1 MNRKDCQAPNRILD
15 ALLDKKNKSI
25 FIHILKTLLLEGK
38 SKQNNR
44 QQTAPKEFSYKK
56 KYGQPTHHL
65 SRRLNTAVKILSYSY
80 FTYSL
85 ALRCRMMLKKQTAK
99 QQDDIPP
106 GKPGHFILLAMLS
119 LFIQPTLATDK
130 PYTNTSQPVIKDHG
144 ELTRFGMIL
153 HERLQTSSEKPKS
166 HNHHSVRPLIYI
178 NTQGTHSKPAL
189 ENIRSAYLQG
199 AVVILDNTSGAEGAE
214 KLSASIS
221 GIGIASPVLLIGL
234 GHHHTPEYKI
244 LDISNSEDKPDSP
257 LSPTEQAMVSLAQE
271 AHTLLDDWD
280 SNTRNRNYRQ
290 RNTQDSNQFYRPET
304 SINVEF
310 RNIGSPCMVGKDYHG
325 NSVTGAS
332 RWTDEMID
340 ACDGKASVSL
350 FYTIDL
356 VRSVASDDGST
367 EDAKYLRITLNPSGE
382 GGAGWYFTDM
392 PTHKTLWYESLT
404 NRIEWFG
411 PIVEDYTV
419 TVSARDPEVR
429 LFQAVPGNK
438 PQNSNVVELP
448 SIGIG
453 VKIPKG
459 LLNPAYMP
467 FPSMGLSTGLVAGF
481 TTDRAVIYKNHEYTI
496 INRSSDNH
504 SATAAWLW
512 SREFDKYSESW
523 RTNST
528 CLLWCDD
535 PFFNDNAFSP
545 AAYAHFAPGFSATF
559 KVPGDKNDHSSF
571 LFSGTANV
579 VALAG
584 RVQYKFLLQHYAPW
598 SRKGSVHHFAQRWEV
613 NWGSA
618 FFNSDLPMSIEAS
631 REESGSG
638 LCLNIAESDID
649 EGVGSVNLYD
659 CHFRSNQIWG
669 VDSEDRY
676 KTLLQDDLC
685 LTREPDDTATVR
697 SCSHAVNQKWEWE
710 GNWLTSQQGGYL
722 TAGTDGSI
730 RITPNA
736 SEALEWRSYFRK
748 ADSTDTLSIQTIPG
762 E

>member
-1 MNRKDCQAPNRILD
+1 ML
-15 ALLDKKNKSI
+15 
-25 FIHILKTLLLEGK
+25 
-38 SKQNNR
+38 
-44 QQTAPKEFSYKK
+44 
-56 KYGQPTHHL
+56 QP
-65 SRRLNTAVKILSYSY
+65 
-80 FTYSL
+80 
-85 ALRCRMMLKKQTAK
+85 QTAK
-99 QQDDIPP
+99 PQDGTPT
-106 GKPGHFILLAMLS
+106 GKPSRFILLAILS
-119 LFIQPTLATDK
+119 LYIQPIIATDK
-130 PYTNTSQPVIKDHG
+130 PYMKTTQSVIKQHG

-153 HERLQTSSEKPKS
+153 QERLQTIPDQPKN
-166 HNHHSVRPLIYI
+166 HNHYSTRPLIYI
-178 NTQGTHSKPAL
+178 NTEAMHSKHAL
-189 ENIRSAYLQG
+189 ENIRSAFLQG

-214 KLSASIS
+214 KISATIS
-221 GIGIASPVLLIGL
+221 GIGIASPVLLAGL

-244 LDISNSEDKPDSP
+244 LDISNTEDKPDLVS
-257 LSPTEQAMVSLAQE
+257 LHSEQAMDSLAQE
-271 AHTLLDDWD
+271 AHALLEHWD
-280 SNTRNRNYRQ
+280 NNTQSRNYRQ
-290 RNTQDSNQFYRPET
+290 RSTQDSSNTYRPET

-310 RNIGSPCMVGKDYHG
+310 RNVGSPCMVGKDYHG
-325 NSVTGAS
+325 NSVTGVS
-332 RWTDEMID
+332 RWTDEMVD

-356 VRSVASDDGST
+356 IRSVASEDGST

-382 GGAGWYFTDM
+382 GGAGWYFTDL
-392 PTHKTLWYESLT
+392 PTHKSLWYESLT

-419 TVSARDPEVR
+419 SVSARDPEVR

-448 SIGIG
+448 SIGVG

-459 LLNPAYMP
+459 LLNPAIP
-467 FPSMGLSTGLVAGF
+467 RPSMGLSTGLFAGF

-496 INRSSDNH
+496 INRSSDND

-559 KVPGDKNDHSSF
+559 KVPGNKNDHSSF
-571 LFSGTANV
+571 LFTGTANV

-598 SRKGSVHHFAQRWEV
+598 SRKGSVHQFAQRWEV

-618 FFNSDLPMSIEAS
+618 FFSSDIPMSIEAL

-659 CHFRSNQIWG
+659 CHFRRNQIWG

-676 KTLLQDDLC
+676 KTLLQDDFC

-697 SCSHAVNQKWEWE
+697 RCSHAVNQKWEWE
-710 GNWLTSQQGGYL
+710 GNWLISQQGGYL

-730 RITPNA
+730 RITEHT
-736 SEALEWRSYFRK
+736 SEAVEWRSYLRK
-748 ADSTDTLSIQTIPG
+748 ADSTDTLSIQTIPS